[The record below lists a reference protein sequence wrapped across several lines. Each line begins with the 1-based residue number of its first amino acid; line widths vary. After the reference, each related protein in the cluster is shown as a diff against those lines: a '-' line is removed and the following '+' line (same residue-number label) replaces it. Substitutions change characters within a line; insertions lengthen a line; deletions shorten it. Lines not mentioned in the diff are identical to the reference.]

1 MKNRQLTISNTIIET
16 KNTLERTNR
25 RKTEAKEWIS
35 ELEGGMM
42 EITEQRRIKKKLS
55 GAALDISDKMEAW
68 PQTSLFIPQA
78 WSQDEGIRPCNSDLF
93 FPLLSCVN
101 EKEY

>member
-1 MKNRQLTISNTIIET
+1 MKNRQLTISNTITET

-42 EITEQRRIKKKLS
+42 EIAEQRRIKKKLS
-55 GAALDISDKMEAW
+55 GAALDISDKMEAR
-68 PQTSLFIPQA
+68 PQPPLCPAGTD
-78 WSQDEGIRPCNSDLF
+78 WDEGVRPCDSDLF
-93 FPLLSCVN
+93 FPLLG
-101 EKEY
+101 